1 MKKLIYCLLITPFL
15 FGCSQK
21 KEPSAYLY
29 HVDALDKVLKERGV
43 LRDDADT
50 IRVARGE
57 SASIQV
63 VVKAIEGID
72 QLTADVSEITNG
84 KVELKPQQ
92 VGLVG
97 YVKSS
102 HRYSPPSVYM
112 IHSPSN
118 YYPDPIYTDTTV
130 NLLPG
135 ELQPVWVTVPIPANC
150 EAGIYTGKVLVS
162 GMVDG
167 RKVSY
172 DKPFTI
178 KVYPVTV
185 KKPSLWVTNWMNFSP
200 TALAY
205 MNNMENVETFSD
217 LYWNFVQQFATTVSK
232 YGQNMHRIFPLW
244 LTKYSLDE
252 KGQYTFD
259 FSNFDKEVS
268 MFDKAGALDRIEGGA
283 FGWRAGEWDEPYSVE
298 VPVLD
303 PQKLEKRSAGSNY
316 LKDLDY
322 NHGLDLVLLPLADKR
337 SQNFYGQYLPALK
350 KHLQEKG
357 WYDRYVQHIG
367 DEPIDANADSYI
379 AISKYIKQYMPEV
392 KTIDALMASKK
403 LTGSVDIWIPLLDI
417 FEKDYDFFMD
427 LQKKGKEV
435 WMYTCAPLRGDYANR
450 YVELPLILTRYMH
463 WVNYKYNATGYLHW
477 GLNFWSEY
485 QMPIVESGRHRG
497 EIPGGDAFIL
507 YPGYHKLYSS
517 IRFEAMRDG
526 IFDYELLRMLE
537 KTDPEKA
544 KSFANEIVPDFDR
557 YDEDIVY
564 FRNTRKQILELLS
577 QK

>member
-1 MKKLIYCLLITPFL
+1 MKKLIYWLLITPFL

-172 DKPFTI
+172 DKPFSI

-244 LTKYSLDE
+244 LTKNSLD
-252 KGQYTFD
+252 
-259 FSNFDKEVS
+259 
-268 MFDKAGALDRIEGGA
+268 
-283 FGWRAGEWDEPYSVE
+283 
-298 VPVLD
+298 
-303 PQKLEKRSAGSNY
+303 
-316 LKDLDY
+316 
-322 NHGLDLVLLPLADKR
+322 
-337 SQNFYGQYLPALK
+337 
-350 KHLQEKG
+350 
-357 WYDRYVQHIG
+357 
-367 DEPIDANADSYI
+367 
-379 AISKYIKQYMPEV
+379 
-392 KTIDALMASKK
+392 
-403 LTGSVDIWIPLLDI
+403 
-417 FEKDYDFFMD
+417 
-427 LQKKGKEV
+427 
-435 WMYTCAPLRGDYANR
+435 
-450 YVELPLILTRYMH
+450 
-463 WVNYKYNATGYLHW
+463 
-477 GLNFWSEY
+477 
-485 QMPIVESGRHRG
+485 
-497 EIPGGDAFIL
+497 
-507 YPGYHKLYSS
+507 
-517 IRFEAMRDG
+517 
-526 IFDYELLRMLE
+526 
-537 KTDPEKA
+537 
-544 KSFANEIVPDFDR
+544 
-557 YDEDIVY
+557 
-564 FRNTRKQILELLS
+564 
-577 QK
+577 